1 MEIIKNGCIK
11 NWSPVFG
18 QRPEGYGI
26 EVTPVCP
33 GTGRNFDNR
42 GDEHYIILV
51 PLFQN
56 LWICAFS

>member
-26 EVTPVCP
+26 EVT
-33 GTGRNFDNR
+33 NFDNQDFIT
-42 GDEHYIILV
+42 GKA
-51 PLFQN
+51 PLIF
-56 LWICAFS
+56 